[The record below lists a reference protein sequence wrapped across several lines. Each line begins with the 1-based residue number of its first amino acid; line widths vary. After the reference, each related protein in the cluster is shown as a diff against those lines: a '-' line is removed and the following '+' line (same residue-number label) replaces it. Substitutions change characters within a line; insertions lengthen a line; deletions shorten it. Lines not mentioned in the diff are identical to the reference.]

1 MTTANDHIPTTS
13 VQSSFGV
20 FWHRLAYKH
29 KAAET
34 TLYLMFFSGLLL
46 WDFIEAGW
54 QVERVMLL
62 AHLLAGLTVFPLIV
76 GPFWA
81 SHRNLLNR
89 STKPFLR
96 ITGQMTEW
104 LLIICTLSGV
114 YLMLFGNPGNL
125 IGQLNQD
132 VHFYSSMLL
141 IPVVFR
147 HAMRWTVL
155 KVFNR

>member
-1 MTTANDHIPTTS
+1 MVTTNDHIPATS
-13 VQSSFGV
+13 LQNNISV

-34 TLYLMFFSGLLL
+34 TLYLMFLSGFLL
-46 WDFIEAGW
+46 WDFIEASW
-54 QVERVMLL
+54 QVERVMLI

-76 GPFWA
+76 GPFWT

-89 STKPFLR
+89 SKKPFLR

-104 LLIICTLSGV
+104 LLIVCTLTGV
-114 YLMLFGNPGNL
+114 YLMFYGNPGNL
-125 IGQLNQD
+125 IGQINQD
-132 VHFYSSMLL
+132 VHFYSSILL
-141 IPVVFR
+141 TPIVFR

-155 KVFNR
+155 KVFKR